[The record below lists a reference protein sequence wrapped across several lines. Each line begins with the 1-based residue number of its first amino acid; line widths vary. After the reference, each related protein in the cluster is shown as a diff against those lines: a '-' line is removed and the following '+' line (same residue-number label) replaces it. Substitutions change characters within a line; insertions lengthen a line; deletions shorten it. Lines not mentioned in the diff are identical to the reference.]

1 MAEFTSAFW
10 PWYIGIIVVL
20 SLVGLVVLIRWMEE
34 DRPADETPK
43 TMGHVWDGDLQE
55 YNNPLPGWWLK
66 MFYITLV
73 FAAGYLVL
81 FPGLGM
87 FKGALGWTQKGQ
99 YEAEMKQAEQ
109 TYGPIYARYQKVAVP
124 ELARNSE
131 AMKTGAR
138 LFATYCTA
146 CHGSDARG
154 ARGFPNL
161 RDAEWLY
168 GATPEAI
175 EATILNGRGGA
186 MPAWGGAL
194 GAEGVRNVTQYVLS
208 LSGRKVDDAA
218 ARAGE
223 EKFKQMC
230 VACHGADATGNPAL
244 GAPNLTNDIWLYGG
258 SEADVTASITSGRNG
273 QMPAHKDLLG
283 EARVHLLAA
292 YVYSLTNVSE

>member
-10 PWYIGIIVVL
+10 PWYIGIIVIA
-20 SLVGLVVLIRWMEE
+20 SIVGLVILVRWQSGG
-34 DRPADETPK
+34 RPSDKPE

-66 MFYITLV
+66 LFYITL
-73 FAAGYLVL
+73 FFGIGYLIL

-87 FKGALGWTQKGQ
+87 FKGVLGWTETGQ
-99 YEAEMKQAEQ
+99 YEAEMKKAEE
-109 TYGPIYARYQKVAVP
+109 TYGPIYAGYQKIAIP
-124 ELARNSE
+124 ELARNTE
-131 AMKTGAR
+131 AMKTGGR
-138 LFATYCTA
+138 LFATYCTV

-154 ARGFPNL
+154 AKGFPNL

-168 GATPEAI
+168 GNSPEAI

-186 MPAWGGAL
+186 MPAWEGAL
-194 GAEGVRNVTQYVLS
+194 GKEGVANVVQYVLS
-208 LSGRKVDDAA
+208 LSGRKVDEAA
-218 ARAGE
+218 AKAGE

-230 VACHGADATGNPAL
+230 IACHGPDGKGNTAI

-258 SEADVTASITSGRNG
+258 SQADVTQTVAHGRNG
-273 QMPAHKDLLG
+273 QMPAHKNLLG

-292 YVYSLTNVSE
+292 YIYSLTAVSE